1 MSGNGVRSWRNYKVL
16 QINIWFSGP
25 YSALYTKCNA
35 VLFMPKECGIVEIT
49 AMKVPNFVAIRKLNL
64 FIASANNMAGTTH
77 TRVFN
82 TTWLFSGRTLFGFN
96 RKDNEK
102 NVYKES
108 WKKNICM
115 VPCANYFVN
124 WLFTKC
130 LIQCMQLNAIYLGN
144 LYFFQVVRN
153 ITFMIS
159 SHVWRMWFY
168 TKMEERKK
176 EKKKKIFFRPLQVD
190 TTNNTSVC
198 YLYPLNIVISK
209 SFLQNKNNLHWENVA
224 KEPVASGG
232 FLKVS
237 PTATFLSCLTFMRS
251 VCASKWYNNWLSW
264 ECKERRLSHFW
275 KISK

>member
-1 MSGNGVRSWRNYKVL
+1 MWQLENLICLLL
-16 QINIWFSGP
+16 QP
-25 YSALYTKCNA
+25 
-35 VLFMPKECGIVEIT
+35 
-49 AMKVPNFVAIRKLNL
+49 
-64 FIASANNMAGTTH
+64 
-77 TRVFN
+77 
-82 TTWLFSGRTLFGFN
+82 TTWRGPHILEYLIQHDYLVEELYLDSIERIT
-96 RKDNEK
+96 RKMYIK
-102 NVYKES
+102 NPE
-108 WKKNICM
+108 KKNICM

-209 SFLQNKNNLHWENVA
+209 SFLQNKNNLHWENAA
-224 KEPVASGG
+224 KEPATSGG
-232 FLKVS
+232 FLKV
-237 PTATFLSCLTFMRS
+237 FVL
-251 VCASKWYNNWLSW
+251 YN
-264 ECKERRLSHFW
+264 
-275 KISK
+275 IYA

>member
-1 MSGNGVRSWRNYKVL
+1 MA
-16 QINIWFSGP
+16 IWFSGP

-35 VLFMPKECGIVEIT
+35 VVFMPKECGIVEIT
-49 AMKVPNFVAIRKLNL
+49 GMKVPNFVAIRKLNL

-108 WKKNICM
+108 WKKKHLHGSLCQLFCELIIYKMFNTMHAAECNLFRQLIFLSSCKKHHIHDQFTCM
-115 VPCANYFVN
+115 TNV
-124 WLFTKC
+124 
-130 LIQCMQLNAIYLGN
+130 I
-144 LYFFQVVRN
+144 LY
-153 ITFMIS
+153 
-159 SHVWRMWFY
+159 
-168 TKMEERKK
+168 KDGRKK
-176 EKKKKIFFRPLQVD
+176 KRKEKKIFFRPLQVD

-209 SFLQNKNNLHWENVA
+209 SFLQNKNNLHWENAA
-224 KEPVASGG
+224 KEPTTSGG

-237 PTATFLSCLTFMRS
+237 A
-251 VCASKWYNNWLSW
+251 N
-264 ECKERRLSHFW
+264 SHFFVLYN
-275 KISK
+275 IYA